1 MSPFAAALCGA
12 VAFSGVALAVT
23 GWYGALPALTGL
35 GAGRRSDDVVP
46 RVILGASGFLL
57 GLLLSGWPVA
67 AVYVG
72 VGGAAIPNLL
82 RSKRERRAAVEKV
95 EAIATWTE
103 SLKDIMGVGA
113 GLHNTLR
120 LSSRA
125 APAPIAR
132 EVRDLAFRL
141 QHESV
146 DVALVKFA
154 ADLAHPTGDFVVA
167 SLLLASRRQAG
178 GLPEVLSSVAR
189 AARDA
194 SAMKQRIE
202 GSRERSYTQS
212 RIVAGTSIVF
222 VLFLVAFRS
231 DFLSPYDSIGGQVA
245 LAVIGGLFA
254 FSGYAMYKLG
264 RPKEPVRVFGRLERI
279 IRATPTPMNH
289 R

>member
-1 MSPFAAALCGA
+1 MSPFSAALCSA
-12 VAFSGVALAVT
+12 VAFAGIALAVA
-23 GWYGALPALTGL
+23 GWYGVLPTLTGPR
-35 GAGRRSDDVVP
+35 AGRSPHDVVP
-46 RVILGASGFLL
+46 RVILGATGFLL
-57 GLLLSGWPVA
+57 GILLTRWPVA
-67 AVYVG
+67 AAYLAF
-72 VGGAAIPNLL
+72 GGAALPNLL
-82 RSKRERRAAVEKV
+82 RSKRERRAAVQKV

-120 LSSRA
+120 LSARA
-125 APAPIAR
+125 APAPIAS
-132 EVRDLAFRL
+132 EVRNLAFRL

-146 DVALVKFA
+146 DAALVKFA

-167 SLLLASRRQAG
+167 SLLLASRWQAG

-194 SAMKQRIE
+194 AAMKRRIE

-222 VLFLVAFRS
+222 VLFLVVFRR
-231 DFLSPYDSIGGQVA
+231 DFLAPYDSIGGQIA
-245 LAVIGGLFA
+245 LVVIGGLFA
-254 FSGYAMYKLG
+254 FSGYAMYQLG
-264 RPKEPVRVFGRLERI
+264 RPKDPVRVFGRLERI
-279 IRATPTPMNH
+279 VRAAPTAMNQ

>member
-12 VAFSGVALAVT
+12 VALSGVALAVA
-23 GWYGALPALTGL
+23 GSYGVLPALTGP
-35 GAGRRSDDVVP
+35 GPGRRSEDVVP
-46 RVILGASGFLL
+46 RVLLGASGFLL
-57 GLLLSGWPVA
+57 GLILTRWSIAAGYVA
-67 AVYVG
+67 F
-72 VGGAAIPNLL
+72 GGAAIPNLL
-82 RSKRERRAAVEKV
+82 RSKRERRAAVQKV

-120 LSSRA
+120 LSARA
-125 APAPIAR
+125 APAPIAT
-132 EVRDLAFRL
+132 EVRNLAFRL
-141 QHESV
+141 QHEAV

-154 ADLAHPTGDFVVA
+154 ADLAHPSGDFVVA

-178 GLPEVLSSVAR
+178 GLPDVLSSVAR

-194 SAMKQRIE
+194 AAMKQRIE

-222 VLFLVAFRS
+222 VLFLVVFRR
-231 DFLSPYDSIGGQVA
+231 DFLAPYDTLGGQIA
-245 LAVIGGLFA
+245 QAVIGGLFA

-264 RPKEPVRVFGRLERI
+264 RPKDPVRVFGRLERI
-279 IRATPTPMNH
+279 IRATPTAMNQ